1 MAARARVGMEVLGT
15 VFFHIHVQ
23 RVVCMVVVIR
33 FQHMNSQV
41 PKLSCALGNAERA
54 NHAQRLP

>member
-1 MAARARVGMEVLGT
+1 MEVLGT

-54 NHAQRLP
+54 KHAQRLP